1 LEIKSTIFNDESYL
15 DDDPTLAPVCRDLC
29 AEDIVEQHVLTP
41 SQIINNNKQKSSLDL
56 SVIL

>member
-1 LEIKSTIFNDESYL
+1 MIIFNDESYL